1 MSPRNRLCT
10 FERILNN
17 LTLVMNKTNLYDLYK
32 GKADT
37 LAADIR
43 TLKRR
48 GRLLVA
54 AELASFVVA
63 IAFVVGYTAIDGATT
78 LFLWLAA
85 LMFAMYVLVRRMDT
99 NNDRRIDRL
108 VALHGVYDG
117 ELHYLDGDFSR
128 FDDGE
133 RYANPQHEY
142 TFDMD
147 VFGRQ
152 SLYNRICR
160 AVTTGGADRLAETL
174 ATSAIQSESNRK
186 TSASIRAQAEAAKEV
201 AEAEEWRADFLALGH
216 GHRTNTADVMR
227 ALANAKSVKVASVAM
242 SPALLAVAWAAI
254 VGFLSVCA
262 LAAFGLVSVNT
273 AVWWGIAQFATV
285 FLLCSKPLQ
294 GVSRIVGQLNPQ
306 FKAYSGMVSLI
317 VSSGFKT
324 ADNRRI
330 VDALTADGAGALESF
345 AELEKIVDGLDR
357 RGNVLGMM
365 LFNVLMLSDY
375 FLLRRFLRWQRRYMG
390 CMDRWIDAVSEMDA
404 RVSMATYR
412 YNEPEA
418 IDADVVDADS
428 VVYDVEAIAHPFLGS
443 KAVPNDFAFTDGSF
457 YIVTGANMAGKS
469 TFLRAIGT
477 NYILAMAGMPVFAR
491 RMRVSVFSLFSSM
504 RTSDDL
510 AHGISY
516 FNAELLRLK
525 QLIDSCRQSRRT
537 LIILDEIL
545 KGTNSLDK
553 LNGSR
558 MFLNAISRLPVTG
571 LIATHD
577 LELSKMSDAQPDRFI
592 NYCFEIKLSDQI
604 TYTYRIAPGVARN
617 QNASFLLRDIIKDV

>member
-1 MSPRNRLCT
+1 
-10 FERILNN
+10 
-17 LTLVMNKTNLYDLYK
+17 MNKQHLYDYYK
-32 GKADT
+32 AKAEA
-37 LAADIR
+37 LSADIR

-54 AELASFVVA
+54 AELTTFVLALSLVVA
-63 IAFVVGYTAIDGATT
+63 YTAIDGATAW
-78 LFLWLAA
+78 LLWLAVI
-85 LMFAMYVLVRRMDT
+85 MFAAYVLVRRIDT
-99 NNDRRIDRL
+99 NNDWRIDRL

-128 FDDGE
+128 FDDGA

-174 ATSAIQSESNRK
+174 ATSALDGEENRK
-186 TSASIRAQAEAAKEV
+186 TAASIKAQAEAGKEV
-201 AEAEEWRADFLALGH
+201 AAAEEWRTEFLALGH
-216 GHRTNTADVMR
+216 GNRTDTADVTR
-227 ALANAKSVKVASVAM
+227 ALTNAKSVRVSSVAM

-254 VGFLSVCA
+254 VGFVAVCV
-262 LAAFGLVSVNT
+262 LAACGLVAGNV
-273 AVWWGIAQFATV
+273 AVWWGIVQFSAV
-285 FLLCSKPLQ
+285 FLLCSGSLRD
-294 GVSRIVGQLNPQ
+294 VSRIVGQLNPQ
-306 FKAYSGMVSLI
+306 FKAYSSMVRLI
-317 VSSGFKT
+317 ASSDFKA

-330 VDALTADGAGALESF
+330 VDVLTGHGAGALESF
-345 AELEKIVDGLDR
+345 AELERITDGLDR

-375 FLLRRFLRWQRRYMG
+375 FLLRRFLRWQRQYMG
-390 CMDRWIDAVSEMDA
+390 SMNLWIEAVSEMDA
-404 RVSMATYR
+404 RVSMATFR

-418 IDADVVDADS
+418 IDAEVTDTDA
-428 VVYDVEAIAHPFLGS
+428 VVYDVESIAHPFLGS
-443 KAVPNDFAFTDGSF
+443 KAVPNDFSFADGSF

-477 NYILAMAGMPVFAR
+477 NYILAMVGMPVFAGH
-491 RMRVSVFSLFSSM
+491 MRVSVFSLFSSM

-525 QLIDSCRQSRRT
+525 QLIDSCRRSRRT

-577 LELSKMSDAQPDRFI
+577 LELSKMADSQPDRFV
-592 NYCFEIKLSDQI
+592 NFCFEIKLSDCI

-617 QNASFLLRDIIKDV
+617 QNASFLLKDIIKDI

>member
-1 MSPRNRLCT
+1 MK
-10 FERILNN
+10 
-17 LTLVMNKTNLYDLYK
+17 KTNLYDYYK
-32 GKADT
+32 GKAET

-43 TLKRR
+43 TLKRK

-63 IAFVVGYTAIDGATT
+63 VALVVAYTAVDGATT
-78 LFLWLAA
+78 LFLWLVAV
-85 LMFAMYVLVRRMDT
+85 MFAMYVIVRRMDV
-99 NNDRRIDRL
+99 NNDCRIDRL

-128 FDDGE
+128 FDDGA
-133 RYANPQHEY
+133 RYAEPQHEY
-142 TFDMD
+142 AFDMD

-174 ATSAIQSESNRK
+174 ATSALGGEANRK
-186 TSASIRAQAEAAKEV
+186 TAASIRAQAEAAREV

-216 GHRTNTADVMR
+216 GRRTDTADVVR
-227 ALANAKSVKVASVAM
+227 ALANAKGVKVASVAM
-242 SPALLAVAWAAI
+242 SPAVLAVAWAAI
-254 VGFLSVCA
+254 VGFLAVCV
-262 LAAFGLVSVNT
+262 LAVFGLVNGNL
-273 AVWWGIAQFATV
+273 AVWWGIAQFSAV

-294 GVSRIVGQLNPQ
+294 GVSHIVGQLNPQ
-306 FKAYSGMVSLI
+306 LKAYSGMVGLI
-317 VSSGFKT
+317 TSSDFKA

-330 VDALTADGAGALESF
+330 VDTLAGRDGGALHSF
-345 AELEKIVDGLDR
+345 AELEGITDGLDR

-390 CMDRWIDAVSEMDA
+390 SVEQWIEAVSDMDA

-418 IDADVVDADS
+418 IDAEVVDADS
-428 VVYDVEAIAHPFLGS
+428 VVYEVDGVAHPFLGS
-443 KAVPNDFAFTDGSF
+443 KAVPNDFAFADGSF

-577 LELSKMSDAQPDRFI
+577 LELSKMADTQPERFV
-592 NYCFEIKLSDQI
+592 NYCFEIKLSDKI

>member
-1 MSPRNRLCT
+1 MT
-10 FERILNN
+10 
-17 LTLVMNKTNLYDLYK
+17 KTNLYDLYK
-32 GKADT
+32 GKAET
-37 LAADIR
+37 LTADIR

-48 GRLLVA
+48 GRLLVV
-54 AELASFVVA
+54 AELCSFVVA
-63 IAFVVGYTAIDGATT
+63 IALVVGYTAVDEATT

-99 NNDRRIDRL
+99 NNDRRIARL
-108 VALHGVYDG
+108 AALHGVYDG

-133 RYANPQHEY
+133 RYVDPQHEY

-147 VFGRQ
+147 VFGKQ
-152 SLYNRICR
+152 SLYNHICR
-160 AVTTGGADRLAETL
+160 AVTTGGADLLAETL
-174 ATSAIQSESNRK
+174 ATSALDSGANRK
-186 TSASIRAQAEAAKEV
+186 TSASIMAQMEAVKEV
-201 AEAEEWRADFLALGH
+201 AEAEKWRTDFLSLGH
-216 GHRTNTADVMR
+216 NHRTNTADVTR
-227 ALANAKSVKVASVAM
+227 ALANAKSVTVASVAM

-254 VGFLSVCA
+254 VGFLAVCA
-262 LAAFGLVSVNT
+262 LAAFGFVSANA
-273 AVWWGIAQFATV
+273 AVWWGIVQFFTV

-317 VSSGFKT
+317 ASSGFKA

-330 VDALTADGAGALESF
+330 MDVLNGKGAGALDSF
-345 AELEKIVDGLDR
+345 AELEKITDGLDR

-390 CMDRWIDAVSEMDA
+390 SMEQWIEAVSEMDA

-412 YNEPEA
+412 YNEPETV
-418 IDADVVDADS
+418 DAEVVDADS
-428 VVYDVEAIAHPFLGS
+428 VVYEVAAVVHPFLGC
-443 KAVPNDFAFTDGSF
+443 KAVPNDFAFADGSF

-491 RMRVSVFSLFSSM
+491 HMKVSVFSLFSSM

-525 QLIDSCRQSRRT
+525 KLIDSCRQSHRT

-558 MFLNAISRLPVTG
+558 MFLKAISRLPVTG

-577 LELSKMSDAQPDRFI
+577 LELSKMSDGHPDRFI